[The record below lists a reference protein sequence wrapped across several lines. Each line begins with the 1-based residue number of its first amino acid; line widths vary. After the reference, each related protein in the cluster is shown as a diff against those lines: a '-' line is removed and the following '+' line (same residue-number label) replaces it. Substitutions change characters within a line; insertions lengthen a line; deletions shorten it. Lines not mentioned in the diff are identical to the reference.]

1 MGTKDGKL
9 MERYE
14 NVFRDNNYKL
24 TAQRR
29 DILDVLVGN
38 SGKHFSAEELY
49 AEVKKIN
56 PDIGLATVY
65 RTLELMC
72 QLGIA
77 HQLDFDTNYKRYE
90 LNLEGDHHHHLICVD
105 CGKIVEFTDQDMEDF
120 EKRLEKDYDF
130 RIIDHNIKVF
140 GYCKECRERS

>member
-1 MGTKDGKL
+1 MGAKDEKL
-9 MERYE
+9 LERYA
-14 NVFRDNNYKL
+14 NRFRDNNYKL

-29 DILDVLVGN
+29 DILDVLIDN
-38 SGKHFSAEELY
+38 SGKHYSAEELY

-77 HQLDFDTNYKRYE
+77 HQLDFDSNYKRYE
-90 LNLEGDHHHHLICVD
+90 LSLEGEHHHHLICVE
-105 CGKIVEFTDQDMEDF
+105 CGKIVEFTDEDMEDF

-140 GYCKECRERS
+140 GYCKECQNKS

>member
-140 GYCKECRERS
+140 GYCKKCREKS

>member
-1 MGTKDGKL
+1 MGTKDKNL
-9 MERYE
+9 LERFTDM
-14 NVFRDNNYKL
+14 FRDNNYKL

-29 DILDVLVGN
+29 DILDVLIDN

-77 HQLDFDTNYKRYE
+77 HQLDFDSNYKRYE
-90 LNLEGDHHHHLICVD
+90 LNLEGGHHHHLICID
-105 CGKIVEFTDQDMEDF
+105 CGRIIEFNDQDLEDF
-120 EKRLEKDYDF
+120 EKRLEVDYEF
-130 RIIDHNIKVF
+130 RILDHHIKVY
-140 GYCKECRERS
+140 GQCKECQDKA

>member
-1 MGTKDGKL
+1 LGTKDGKL

-140 GYCKECRERS
+140 GYCKKCREKS

>member
-1 MGTKDGKL
+1 LGTKDGKL

-140 GYCKECRERS
+140 GYCKECREKS

>member
-1 MGTKDGKL
+1 LGAKDEKL
-9 MERYE
+9 LERYA
-14 NVFRDNNYKL
+14 NRFRDNNYKL

-29 DILDVLVGN
+29 DILDVLIDN
-38 SGKHFSAEELY
+38 SGKHYSAEELY

-77 HQLDFDTNYKRYE
+77 HQLDFDSNYKRYE
-90 LNLEGDHHHHLICVD
+90 LSLEGEHHHHLICVE
-105 CGKIVEFTDQDMEDF
+105 CGKIVEFTDEDMEDF

-140 GYCKECRERS
+140 GYCKECQNKS